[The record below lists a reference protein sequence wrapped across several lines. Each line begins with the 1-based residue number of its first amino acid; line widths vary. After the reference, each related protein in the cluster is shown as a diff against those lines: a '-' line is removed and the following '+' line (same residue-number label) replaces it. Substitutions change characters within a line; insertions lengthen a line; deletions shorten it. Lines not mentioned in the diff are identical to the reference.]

1 MDSWIWIFLFIVVTF
16 LVIKAYRIRHHF
28 EKWGIPQYP
37 DLPFLGFM
45 ASNLFRRLHMNIVIK
60 DMYNWNR
67 EAKYI
72 GCHMFTSPQLMLRDL
87 ELIKAVAVKNFD
99 HFSDHK
105 TFVDESMD
113 PLFAGSLA
121 MLNGDRWREVRNVLS
136 PAFTASKMR
145 LMFGLMSSCAENF
158 VDKFLERY
166 SNWDEVEIKEPINR
180 YTNDVIASCA
190 FGFDIDSLGNP
201 DNEFYVRGKSLM
213 DSFKN
218 LKILKVLFIRAC
230 PRIAQILKLK
240 IISKQDSDF
249 FINVIRSG
257 IEIRRKQG
265 ITRPDMLQLM
275 MDTEPGLNLLEMTA
289 QAFVFFIAGMETTAV
304 QMCAIAHEL
313 AANPDV
319 QRKLHD
325 EIDTVM
331 KVCDNKPTYEIV
343 NNMVYLDAIFTE
355 SLRMHSAP
363 FMNRMCTKEFE
374 LPPAVPG
381 AKSYTVQPGEELLI
395 PMPGIHYDLDYYEHS
410 ERFDPER
417 HIGKRAAQGDA
428 TNLGFGLGPRMC
440 IGNRFAVLE
449 TKVMFVQLLSK
460 CRLEPCKKTCIPLKY
475 DPSSFVVVPKGGFW
489 LKVLPRN

>member
-1 MDSWIWIFLFIVVTF
+1 MNSWIWIFLLSVVTF
-16 LVIKAYRIRHHF
+16 IVIKAYRIRHHF

-45 ASNLFRRLHMNIVIK
+45 ASNFFPRLHLHNVVR

-87 ELIKAVAVKNFD
+87 DLIKAVTVKNFD

-121 MLNGDRWREVRNVLS
+121 MLNGDKWCEVRNVLN
-136 PAFTASKMR
+136 PAFTLSKMR
-145 LMFGLMSSCAENF
+145 VMFGLMSNCAENF
-158 VDKFLERY
+158 VDKFLVLY
-166 SNWDEVEIKEPINR
+166 SNCDEVEIMEPINR

-201 DNEFYVRGKSLM
+201 DNEFYIRGRSLM
-213 DSFKN
+213 SS
-218 LKILKVLFIRAC
+218 LKYLKVFKILFIRAC
-230 PRIAQILKLK
+230 PRISQILKLK
-240 IISKQDSDF
+240 IISEQDNDF
-249 FINVIRSG
+249 FVNVIRSG
-257 IEIRRKQG
+257 IETRREQG

-275 MDTEPGLNLLEMTA
+275 MDVEPSLNLLEMTA
-289 QAFVFFIAGMETTAV
+289 QAFVFFLAGIESTAV
-304 QMCAIAHEL
+304 QMCVIAHEL

-319 QRKLHD
+319 QKKLHD
-325 EIDTVM
+325 EIDTVLRE
-331 KVCDNKPTYEIV
+331 CDNKPTYEAM

-355 SLRMHSAP
+355 SLRMHSAS

-374 LPPAVPG
+374 LPPAVPD
-381 AKSYTVQPGEELLI
+381 AKLYIVQPGEERLI
-395 PMPGIHYDLDYYEHS
+395 SMPGIHYDPDYYENS
-410 ERFDPER
+410 ERFDPDR
-417 HIGKRAAQGDA
+417 HTGKRAAQGDA
-428 TNLGFGLGPRMC
+428 TNLGFRLGPRMC

-449 TKVMFVQLLSK
+449 TKVMFAHLLSK
-460 CRLEPCKKTCIPLKY
+460 CRLQPCKKTCIPLKY
-475 DPSSFVVVPKGGFW
+475 DPGSLAVVPKGGFW